1 MGNFI
6 STTTVEEIEP
16 TEATKKQRHLLMQQI
31 KQSKVKLKK
40 S

>member
-6 STTTVEEIEP
+6 STVEEIEP